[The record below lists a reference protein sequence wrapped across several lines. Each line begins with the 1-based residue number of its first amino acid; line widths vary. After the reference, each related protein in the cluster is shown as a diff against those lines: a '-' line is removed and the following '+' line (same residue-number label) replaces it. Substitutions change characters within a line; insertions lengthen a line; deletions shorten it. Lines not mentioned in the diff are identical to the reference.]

1 MDQNDCGCSSQGQ
14 GVPLWKRASRLTFD
28 SFLERVVRREQLGTR
43 CLVIF
48 LDETMKI
55 ISASLYSLMAFAVVS
70 GNALAQQ
77 SGSNLPDAF
86 KGIVVA
92 KTSVAPPDA
101 FMYAARP
108 EFSQP
113 SLSPLGTRVAL
124 ISRQDD
130 SVSTLAVLDIS
141 GKTVTPIFKLE
152 IPYMKSVRTYGWASE
167 DKLVVWAEINNTA
180 NSSDENPRPSLYI
193 ARLDLKTKTVSERV
207 QSNQISSELVRA
219 PWRDP
224 NHVLISECYQKQPV
238 KSKTRLD
245 EGDFNMTNSDT
256 LPINTNYCKLL
267 DWDLETNKASSYGK
281 AVYGYPIRFLA
292 DRAGS
297 KMFYEVRKLGGV
309 MMHASWDAKGNKWLP
324 AENKNTV
331 ELQEIWDS
339 SELDYPDIWA
349 KIHKLLPD
357 RINPAGNVIKTSGMG
372 QPLGV
377 QFSSPDLRFGPFDGD
392 SRIAQ
397 DMLTATF
404 ARYKIFAGST
414 IKWLG
419 VTDDRGVILFSV
431 ESAINPGTY
440 YVWHR
445 TDNTIARVTNM
456 RTLNEQTLGETYM
469 EPGWLPKY
477 LPVAVT
483 PARNTAQSKGMV
495 LMPMVVDDEAAAAEL
510 HTVNLTAEWFAVNG
524 LTVVRVPVGL
534 PAAPG
539 KAESGDVWRKQI
551 AQRIAV
557 VARNVRKE
565 FNLEEYG
572 PACVYGKDSAA
583 YAALAAVAYGSS
595 LSCAIAFN
603 AKLDPKLF
611 AEPYPRINSSG
622 KAAYLVNENIDLR
635 VWARMYGANQLTGT
649 PGTWSY
655 PSNTDVMVGYE
666 MFDDHRELS
675 PFDGGLAEAVS
686 NTGGKVTR
694 YTANVNSSLADKWL
708 SAQYEAMVSFILPPD
723 IGLIGRAYV
732 GDLEY
737 KNDIKP

>member
-1 MDQNDCGCSSQGQ
+1 
-14 GVPLWKRASRLTFD
+14 
-28 SFLERVVRREQLGTR
+28 
-43 CLVIF
+43 
-48 LDETMKI
+48 MKI
-55 ISASLYSLMAFAVVS
+55 ISVGLYSLMTFAAVS
-70 GNALAQQ
+70 GNAFAQQ
-77 SGSNLPDAF
+77 SGGNLPDAF
-86 KGIVVA
+86 KGIVVSN
-92 KTSVAPPDA
+92 TSLAPPDA

-108 EFSQP
+108 EYSQP

-124 ISRQDD
+124 ISRQDE

-167 DKLVVWAEINNTA
+167 DKLVVWAEVNNTSS
-180 NSSDENPRPSLYI
+180 SSDENPRPSLYI

-207 QSNQISSELVRA
+207 QSNQISSDLVRA

-224 NHVLISECYQKQPV
+224 DHVLINECYQKQPV
-238 KSKTRLD
+238 KSKTHLD
-245 EGDFNMTNSDT
+245 EGDFNMPNSDT
-256 LPINTNYCKLL
+256 LSSNTNYCKLL
-267 DWDLETNKASSYGK
+267 DWDLQTNKASSVGK
-281 AVYGYPIRFLA
+281 VVYGYPIRFLA
-292 DRAGS
+292 DRTGN
-297 KMFYEVRKLGGV
+297 KMFYEVRKLGGM

-324 AENKNTV
+324 VENKNSD

-339 SELDYPDIWA
+339 SELDYPDIWS

-357 RINPAGNVIKTSGMG
+357 RINPAGSVVKTSGTG

-392 SRIAQ
+392 SRTAQ

-419 VTDDRGVILFSV
+419 ATDDRGVILFSV

-445 TDNTIARVTNM
+445 ADNTIARVTNM

-469 EPGWLPKY
+469 EPGWLPGY

-483 PARNTAQSKGMV
+483 PARNTKQSKGMV
-495 LMPMVVDDEAAAAEL
+495 LMPLVVDDVVAASEL

-534 PAAPG
+534 PAAPA
-539 KAESGDVWRKQI
+539 KAESGEVWRKQV
-551 AQRIAV
+551 AQRIAA

-565 FNLEEYG
+565 FKLDEYD
-572 PACVYGKDSAA
+572 PACVYGKDTAA
-583 YAALAAVAYGSS
+583 YAALASVAFGSS
-595 LSCAIAFN
+595 LSCAIAIN

-611 AEPYPRINSSG
+611 AEPFPRISATG
-622 KAAYLVNENIDLR
+622 KAAYLANENIDLR
-635 VWARMYGANQLTGT
+635 TWKRMYGSNLLAGT
-649 PGTWSY
+649 PGTWTY
-655 PSNTDVMVGYE
+655 PSNSELMVGYE
-666 MFDDHRELS
+666 MFDDHRMLS

-723 IGLIGRAYV
+723 FGKKV
-732 GDLEY
+732 GKVFVSDVDD
-737 KNDIKP
+737 KAVTDNK